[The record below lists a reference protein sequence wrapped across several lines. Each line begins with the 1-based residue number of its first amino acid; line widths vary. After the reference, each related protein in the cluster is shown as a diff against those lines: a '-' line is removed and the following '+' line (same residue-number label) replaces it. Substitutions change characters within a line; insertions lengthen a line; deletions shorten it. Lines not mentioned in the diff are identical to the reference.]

1 MNNVQIVQQGYV
13 DFSQGNIEGI
23 LNVMSDDVVWIDP
36 GYPDI
41 PYAGNLKGRVQVGE
55 FFKKM
60 DAAAVYTKFEPRS
73 YIAQGDQVV
82 ALGFF
87 AGYSKA
93 TQKTFESDWAMVW
106 TFKNGK
112 VMHLEIFVDTNTI
125 AKAYR

>member
-1 MNNVQIVQQGYV
+1 MNKIEIVQQCYA
-13 DFSQGNIEGI
+13 DFVQGDIPSI
-23 LNVMSDDVVWIDP
+23 LNVLSDDVVWQDP

-41 PYAGNLKGRVQVGE
+41 PYAGNLKGRASVAG
-55 FFKKM
+55 FFEKM
-60 DAAAVYTKFEPRS
+60 DEAAVYTKFEPHS
-73 YIAQGDQVV
+73 YIAQNDRVV

-106 TFKNGK
+106 TFKNDK
-112 VMHLEIFVDTNTI
+112 VARLEIFVDTNTI